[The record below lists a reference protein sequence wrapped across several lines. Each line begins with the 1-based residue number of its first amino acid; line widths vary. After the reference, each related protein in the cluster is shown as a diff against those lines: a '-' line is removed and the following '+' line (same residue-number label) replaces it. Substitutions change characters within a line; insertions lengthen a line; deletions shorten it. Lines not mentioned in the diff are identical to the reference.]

1 MIMGL
6 MVSRRDQQL
15 NVDPRP
21 WWEGSDI
28 LIPRVLSVEGMRA
41 SVCEQK
47 NLQADLIRDCECN
60 QKAYNLLF
68 ISLNAFQVFTPHHSS
83 LSGDDSGIASAS

>member
-6 MVSRRDQQL
+6 VVSKRDLQL
-15 NVDPRP
+15 DVDPKPR
-21 WWEGSDI
+21 WEGSGI
-28 LIPRVLSVEGMRA
+28 LLIPRVLSVEGMRA

-60 QKAYNLLF
+60 VKAYNLLF
-68 ISLNAFQVFTPHHSS
+68 ISLNAFQMFTFR
-83 LSGDDSGIASAS
+83 